1 MSERAQSHDE
11 VESFHLLYVCTGNSC
26 RSPMAEVIT
35 RSSLIRRGW
44 HHVDV
49 ASAGTAAFGSAPASG
64 GATRTAA
71 AHGLDLA
78 DHITRGLA
86 PEVVEWADLILVM
99 APHHLHAIVD
109 LGAGDRTAVIT
120 DFAEGR
126 QEGEEP
132 GEGVRDPYGGGDDEY
147 GATFE
152 ELAGLVER
160 LLGRLEPIVA
170 P

>member
-1 MSERAQSHDE
+1 MSERAESHDE

-35 RSSLIRRGW
+35 RSSLIQRGW

-49 ASAGTAAFGSAPASG
+49 ASAGTSASGDSPASE
-64 GATRTAA
+64 GARRASA

-78 DHITRGLA
+78 GHVTRSVT
-86 PEVVEWADLILVM
+86 PELLEWADLILVM
-99 APHHLHAIVD
+99 APHHVLAIAD
-109 LGAGDRTAVIT
+109 LGAGDRAAVIT
-120 DFAEGR
+120 DFAGGR
-126 QEGEEP
+126 PEGEES
-132 GEGVRDPYGGGDDEY
+132 GDGVMDPYGGSEAEY